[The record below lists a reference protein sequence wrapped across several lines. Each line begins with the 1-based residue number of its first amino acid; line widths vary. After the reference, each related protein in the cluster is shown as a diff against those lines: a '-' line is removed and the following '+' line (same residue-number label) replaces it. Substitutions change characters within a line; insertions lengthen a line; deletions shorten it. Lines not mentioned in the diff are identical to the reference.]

1 MLADSVQALG
11 RNSTKLLTD
20 STRMVYSDSSARLGQ
35 AGPLPDSLSML
46 ADSVQALGRDSTKLM
61 SDSAWTV
68 YLDSTA
74 RLAQFVHKRTD
85 DPAVSPFPKRRYAL
99 YLAVTSPAYQRETI
113 VDSLG
118 RFVTIKEMV
127 NGVNVKVPATL
138 TMDEYIKLRYEEE
151 KKSNWRGMVYD
162 YRVKERGDDLTGL
175 LGSITNIEIPV
186 PANPLL
192 SIFGKNVINL
202 RITGAV
208 DIHVAFRSTSS
219 DQVVF
224 NRSDAVR
231 NEPNFNQD
239 VQVNVD
245 GTVGDKLKITADW
258 NTQRTFEY
266 ENQLKIKYTGYEDE
280 IIQSVEAGNVSLQTS
295 SLVGSSQSLF
305 GIKAKMQAG
314 PLTLTTLLSQKKG
327 QSKDIE
333 LSGGAQSRGQ
343 DLQAYQYSTS
353 HYFLD
358 TLYRKFFETLHTGQS
373 PLLTGEIQANQIVDN
388 NIEVWISQYGNTID
402 PTKRQAVALI
412 DLPPL
417 DPGETQYD
425 SSYSGQRDPGADRG
439 YSGYFRKL
447 ERTQYKV
454 DTYSGYVSLN
464 VSVNDDQAIAVAY
477 STVDG
482 TTYGEFSGADTSRS
496 RPLVLKLIKT
506 KNLMPSQKHAW
517 LLQLKNIYSLGGK
530 DLKEAGFELKVFYT
544 PADGPDVTQILN
556 QNLLELLSLDRY
568 NASGDRNPDDIFD
581 FIIKQGGTIDVG
593 RAEIIFPT
601 LRPFDDG
608 IRRFFEGRDIPD
620 SVLSSFIYPDIYD
633 TTKSAAS
640 NNAAKNRYVIKVK
653 SSTGQSSRIP
663 LNAMNIAEGSV
674 QVYLNGIPL
683 AAGTDYT
690 VDYIIGEIQIKKE
703 EALVPGAELKIK
715 YEQNDVFQLASKTLI
730 GVRGELATFPNTA
743 LGFTV
748 MNLNQE
754 TLSDKVRLGEEPT
767 SNMILGVDGQT
778 SVNLPF
784 LTEAL
789 DALPGLR
796 AREMSRLD
804 LSGEAAYILPD
815 PNTKRSPI
823 LGDNGA
829 SIAYLDDFEGARRTI
844 PLGIAFSVWEPASPP
859 RSLLSYFTVSDSSI
873 KYAKAKLQWYN
884 NSQNYEPVSSRDIW
898 PNRSVR
904 RGQDLVTVLMMD
916 YFPTLR
922 GMYNYSPDLATTLL
936 QNPAKNW
943 SGVQRYISST
953 AGNLLEQN
961 INYLEL
967 WVRASSDDQLD
978 LRRGRLMVN
987 LGTISEDVVTNGRLN
1002 SEDVIKTPSNPG
1014 GNANSSLQD
1023 GEDRGLDMLFDD
1035 DEKIEYA
1042 PFIAANQSVLQV
1054 AGVDP
1059 NDPSGDDYRYGTG
1072 EQDFTKINGTENNKV
1087 SPDGIYPN
1095 TEDLNGNGDVDLTNL
1110 YAEYEIPLD
1119 TLYFDPNN
1127 PAVPQSNP
1135 LIVGGGKN
1143 GWYQIRI
1150 PLQEASRVVSVEGTQ
1165 SVQTVLSNVQYVR
1178 LWLSGFEKPVRLRV
1192 AEVNLVGN
1200 QWLEQ
1205 DKNDSTLRVSVVNIE
1220 DNPEYTSPPGVIR
1233 ERDKSQP
1240 DQEVLGNEQS
1250 LSLIIN
1256 NLPRGESRQAAKF
1269 FPLRPADLFN
1279 YKFLKMYLHGD
1290 PSFNYYSEENYDAEF
1305 FIRFG
1310 SDTLNFYEYRQ
1321 PIRPGWDDIAISFSE
1336 LTSVKAARD
1345 SAGRFYS
1352 IPVKDGP
1359 AGARYGVRGNPALLQ
1374 IRYLGMG
1381 VTNSSG
1387 GYDPKIK
1394 AVRPPVDLLS
1404 GQLWINELRV
1414 VDVEN
1419 TPGYSYR
1426 LTSQLK
1432 LSDFAQVSANY
1443 LRKDPNFHGIDQRF
1457 GDRQNVNSWAINS
1470 SFTFDKFLPASW
1482 AGTTLPFSFSH
1493 QEGTTKPKYLPGTD
1507 ILVDEAAKREA
1518 EQADREHPGTGA
1530 GSAAA
1535 DEIIAASQTVR
1546 VSNTYSTNVRLNFPW
1561 QAWYIR
1567 ETINKLNYKFNFT
1580 DASERSP
1587 AIAVRKTWSWD
1598 FGVNYA
1604 VNFPADLF
1612 FQPFSSFFKD
1622 VVILDEYKDWKLY
1635 LMPITNFSAG
1645 LSSTRSR
1652 SYEETRNSTTLP
1664 RDVRRFDASKNMSF
1678 GWKLTEG
1685 GLISPSGDVGITSS
1699 RDLLIQDN
1707 DTVGRDFFSLLKTMF
1722 LGGRENRYSQRFGI
1736 GTKPKIPNIFDITK
1750 YFDLSMQ
1757 YSVNYSW
1764 QNSFQNGDIGKSAG
1778 WGNQI
1783 SFSSNFRLKALTDP
1797 WFQFAETPAP
1807 PAPSRTAAAKKD
1819 TSALAV
1825 KDSAA
1830 VGVGSSL
1837 GNLLTQLK
1845 LASRY
1850 LIKIPFLDYESI
1862 TIRFTQGN
1870 QSGNSGVVGA
1880 SGFQN
1885 FWTRYPFQGSLP
1897 EYGPSRL
1904 YQLGLIT
1911 DPSGTLEYEPKS
1923 KFPWVGWKTKRGPRA
1938 LNSSLQDNFTQNNN
1952 IDLSTTRPLWPGAS
1966 LKINWKVGWQ
1976 LNKNTSFNDSLGNRV
1991 NERTTTSG
1999 SVERSYLSIPPF
2011 LMFKGLKSNLEEVGK
2026 LYGELS
2032 SDPGRRDAALAESFE
2047 RGLEALPILRQLLGP
2062 YVPRP
2067 NWSLSWGGLEK
2078 IGGLSSFIQ
2087 SMSLEHGYN
2096 SSFKRDFRIL
2106 ENGNEATDLARV
2118 TNAFAPLIGINATF
2132 KEIMKGNMQGSL
2144 RFGTTTTY
2152 DLNLSAQNIVE
2163 TFSREISFQISYSR
2177 RGFQLPL
2184 FGLNLNND
2192 IDMTFSFS
2200 QSKNSRRQH
2209 DPTLL
2214 ESNQDGT
2221 PLDGTTR
2228 TTLEPRIK
2236 YVLSSRVSAS
2246 LFYKYTSI
2254 APDEGAS
2261 TIPGTSTN
2269 EAGLDIHISIQ

>member
-1 MLADSVQALG
+1 MA
-11 RNSTKLLTD
+11 
-20 STRMVYSDSSARLGQ
+20 
-35 AGPLPDSLSML
+35 
-46 ADSVQALGRDSTKLM
+46 
-61 SDSAWTV
+61 DSAWTV

-74 RLAQFVHKRTD
+74 RLAQFVHHRTD
-85 DPAVSPFPKRRYAL
+85 DPSVSLFPKRKYSL
-99 YLAVTSPAYQRETI
+99 YLTVTSPAYQRETI

-118 RFVTIKEMV
+118 RFVTVKEMV
-127 NGVNVKVPATL
+127 NGANVKVPTTM

-151 KKSNWRGMVYD
+151 KRANWRSMVYD
-162 YRVKERGDDLTGL
+162 YRMKEQGDDLTGL

-245 GTVGDKLKITADW
+245 GTVGDKLKINADW

-266 ENQLKIKYTGYEDE
+266 ENMLKIKYTGYEDE

-295 SLVGSSQSLF
+295 PLVGSSQSLF

-327 QSKDIE
+327 QAKDIE
-333 LSGGAQSRGQ
+333 LSGGAQSRSQ
-343 DLQAYQYSTS
+343 DFQAHQYSTS

-358 TLYRKFFETLHTGQS
+358 TLYRAFFDSLHTGS
-373 PLLTGEIQANQIVDN
+373 IPTLTAEMQNNRVVDN
-388 NIEVWISQYGNTID
+388 LIEVWLSQNGNTID
-402 PTKRQAVALI
+402 PTKRLGVALI

-417 DPGETQYD
+417 DEGERQYD
-425 SSYSGQRDPGADRG
+425 TSYAAQKDPPPALG
-439 YSGYFRKL
+439 YAGYFRKL
-447 ERTQYKV
+447 DRTQYKL
-454 DTYSGYVSLN
+454 DPLSGYISLN
-464 VSVNDDQAIAVAY
+464 VSVNDDQAVAVAY

-482 TTYGEFSGADTSRS
+482 TTYGEFAGSDTNRS
-496 RPLVLKLIKT
+496 RPLVLKLIKAR
-506 KNLMPSQKHAW
+506 NLQPSYTHAW
-517 LLQLKNIYSLGGK
+517 KLQLKNIYSLGGK
-530 DLKEAGFELKVFYT
+530 DLKENGFELKIIYT
-544 PADGPDVTQILN
+544 PVGSTEVTQILN
-556 QNLLELLSLDRY
+556 ENLLAVLGLDRFDG
-568 NASGDRNPDDIFD
+568 SGQPRPDDQFD
-581 FIIKQGGTIDVG
+581 FIKGVTVDVD

-608 IRRFFEGRDIPD
+608 IRRYFGDREVPD
-620 SVLSSFIYPDIYD
+620 SLLYSDVYD
-633 TTKSAAS
+633 TTKTAAL
-640 NNAAKNRYVIKVK
+640 NNATKNKYIIRVK

-690 VDYIIGEIQIKKE
+690 VDYIIGEVQIKKE

-715 YEQNDVFQLASKTLI
+715 YEQNDIFQLASKTLI
-730 GVRGELATFPNTA
+730 GARGELATFPNTS
-743 LGFTV
+743 LGFTI

-767 SNMILGVDGQT
+767 SNMILGIDGQT
-778 SVNLPF
+778 TFNLPF
-784 LTEAL
+784 LTYAL

-796 AREMSRLD
+796 AKEMSRLD

-823 LGDNGA
+823 IGDKGA

-844 PLGIAFSVWEPASPP
+844 PLGISFSMWDPASPP
-859 RSLLSYFTVSDSSI
+859 RTLLPPFAVPDSSI

-916 YFPTLR
+916 YIPSLR
-922 GMYNYSPDLATTLL
+922 GMYNFSPDLATTLL

-943 SGVQRYISST
+943 NGVQRYISAT

-967 WVRASSDDQLD
+967 WVRATSDDPID
-978 LRRGRLMVN
+978 LRRGRLLVD
-987 LGTISEDVVTNGRLN
+987 LGTISEDVVVNGDLN
-1002 SEDVIKTPSNPG
+1002 SEDLIKTPSNPG
-1014 GNANSSLQD
+1014 GNPNGSLND
-1023 GEDRGLDMLFDD
+1023 GEDLGLDMIPSSVERSTYQSFLD
-1035 DEKIEYA
+1035 
-1042 PFIAANQSVLQV
+1042 ANSAVLQAV
-1054 AGVDP
+1054 GIDP

-1072 EQDFTKINGTENNKV
+1072 EQDFTKINGSENNKM

-1095 TEDLNGNGDVDLTNL
+1095 TEDLNGNGSVDLTNL
-1110 YAEYEIPLD
+1110 YLEYEVPLD
-1119 TLYFDPNN
+1119 TLYYDPEN
-1127 PAVPQSNP
+1127 PAVLQPNP
-1135 LIVGGGKN
+1135 MIVGGGKN

-1150 PLQEASRVVSVEGTQ
+1150 PLQEATRVVSAEGNQTPQ
-1165 SVQTVLSNVQYVR
+1165 SVLTNVQYVR
-1178 LWLSGFEKPVRLRV
+1178 LWMSGFERPVRLRV

-1240 DQEVLGNEQS
+1240 DQEILGNEQA

-1256 NLPRGESRQAAKF
+1256 NLPRGESRQAAKY
-1269 FPLRPADLFN
+1269 FPLRPVDLFN
-1279 YKFLKMYLHGD
+1279 YKQLKMYVHGD

-1310 SDTLNFYEYRQ
+1310 SDTLNYYEYRQ
-1321 PIRPGWDDIAISFSE
+1321 PIRPGWDDIAINFAE

-1345 SAGRFYS
+1345 SAGRYFS
-1352 IPVKDGP
+1352 LPVIDGP
-1359 AGARYGVRGNPALLQ
+1359 PGARYGVRGNPALLQ
-1374 IRYLGMG
+1374 IRYLGIG
-1381 VTNSSG
+1381 VTNASG
-1387 GYDPKIK
+1387 AYGTKAR
-1394 AVRPPVDLLS
+1394 AVRPPVDYLS
-1404 GQLWINELRV
+1404 GQIWVNELRV

-1432 LSDFAQVSANY
+1432 LSDFGSVSANY
-1443 LRKDPNFHGIDQRF
+1443 VRKDPNFHGLDQRF
-1457 GDRQNVNSWAINS
+1457 GDRQTMNSWAVNS
-1470 SFTFDKFLPASW
+1470 TFAFDKFLPQSW
-1482 AGTTLPFSFSH
+1482 QGTTLPFSFAH
-1493 QEGTTKPKYLPGTD
+1493 QEGINKPKYQPGTD
-1507 ILVDEAAKREA
+1507 ILVEEAAKRTAEEA
-1518 EQADREHPGTGA
+1518 ERQNPGA
-1530 GSAAA
+1530 GLGQAASDA
-1535 DEIIAASQTVR
+1535 VVAASQTVR
-1546 VSNTYSTNVRLNFPW
+1546 VSNTYSLPNIRIALPF
-1561 QAWYIR
+1561 QAWYVR
-1567 ETINKLNYKFNFT
+1567 ETFNKLSYKFNFT
-1580 DASERSP
+1580 ESSERSP
-1587 AIAVRKTWSWD
+1587 AIAIRQTWSWD
-1598 FGVNYA
+1598 FGVNYS
-1604 VNFPADLF
+1604 VTFPADF
-1612 FQPFSSFFKD
+1612 YIQPFSSLFKD
-1622 VVILDEYKDWKLY
+1622 IILLDDYKDWKLY
-1635 LMPITNFSAG
+1635 LFPVTNVATG

-1652 SYEETRNSTTLP
+1652 SYEESRNSTTGP
-1664 RDVRRFDASKNMSF
+1664 RDVRRFDASKNLSF

-1685 GLISPSGDVGITSS
+1685 GLINPAGDIAITSS
-1699 RDLLIQDN
+1699 RDLNFEDN

-1722 LGGRENRYSQRFGI
+1722 LGGRESRYSQRFGI
-1736 GTKPKIPNIFDITK
+1736 STKPKIPNVFDITK
-1750 YFDLSMQ
+1750 YFDLTST
-1757 YSVNYSW
+1757 YSVNYTW
-1764 QNSFQNGDIGKSAG
+1764 QNSFQKGDIGKTAG
-1778 WGNQI
+1778 WANQLG
-1783 SFSSNFRLKALTDP
+1783 FTVNFRLKALTDP
-1797 WFQFAETPAP
+1797 WFQFADAASPA
-1807 PAPSRTAAAKKD
+1807 APSRTAKKD
-1819 TSALAV
+1819 TSASAL
-1825 KDSAA
+1825 KDTTKS
-1830 VGVGSSL
+1830 GVGNSIQ
-1837 GNLLTQLK
+1837 NLLNQLK
-1845 LASRY
+1845 LASKY
-1850 LIKIPFLDYESI
+1850 LIKVPFLDYESI
-1862 TIRFTQGN
+1862 SIRFTQGN

-1885 FWTRYPFQGSLP
+1885 FWARYPFQGSLP

-1911 DPSGTLEYEPKS
+1911 DPSGKLVYTPTS
-1923 KFPWVGWKTKRGPRA
+1923 KFPWVGWKTVRGPRA
-1938 LNSSLQDNFTQNNN
+1938 INSSLQDNFTQNNT
-1952 IDLSTTRPLWPGAS
+1952 IDLSTTRPLWPGAT
-1966 LKINWKVGWQ
+1966 LKLNWKVGWQ
-1976 LNKNTSFNDSLGNRV
+1976 MNKNTTFNVDSLGNRV

-2011 LMFKGLKSNLEEVGK
+2011 LLFKGLKSNLEEVGK
-2026 LYGELS
+2026 LYTELS
-2032 SDPGRRDAALAESFE
+2032 NDPEKRDVALAESFE

-2067 NWSLSWGGLEK
+2067 NWTLSWGGLEK
-2078 IGGLSSFIQ
+2078 LGGLSSFIQ
-2087 SMSLEHGYN
+2087 SMSLDHGYT
-2096 SSFKRDFRIL
+2096 SSFKRDFRVL
-2106 ENGNEATDLARV
+2106 ENGNEATDIARV
-2118 TNAFAPLIGINATF
+2118 SNAFSPLLGINATF
-2132 KEIMKGNMQGSL
+2132 KEFLKGNMQGSL
-2144 RFGTTTTY
+2144 RFGSTTTY

-2163 TFSREISFQISYSR
+2163 TSSREISFQLTYSR
-2177 RGFQLPL
+2177 RGFSLPL
-2184 FGLNLNND
+2184 FGLNLKND

-2209 DPTLL
+2209 DPSLL
-2214 ESNQDGT
+2214 ESNQEGT

-2228 TTLEPRIK
+2228 TTLEPRVK
-2236 YVLSSRVSAS
+2236 YVLSSRVTAS